1 MLIMNCIY
9 KINRYDMFLLD
20 IVDHIFINIIFYI
33 DFAFIYA
40 KKEKIYRWVLQQLKK
55 LYKTLD
61 FRNLVVIVM
70 NYNETLINAL
80 KIEYFEITTLFCLFH
95 INKNVRVWC
104 RFEFDENEKNFNIFY
119 AIYER
124 LMYAHDKFAYRK
136 IMHDFENEYYRDFSN
151 FYEHC
156 YDYVR
161 NIWIILFRNK
171 MCKVWINRILHFDT
185 TIISRVEIMYRVL
198 KSMIKFS
205 TSDLMIVVNDIE
217 IMIMNQLMIY
227 RIDIEKKK
235 WNDSTHSKRQFFNN

>member
-161 NIWIILFRNK
+161 NIWIVSFRNK
-171 MCKVWINRILHFDT
+171 ICKIWINRIFSLRYNYHF
-185 TIISRVEIMYRVL
+185 SCENHA
-198 KSMIKFS
+198 SC
-205 TSDLMIVVNDIE
+205 IE
-217 IMIMNQLMIY
+217 IDDQILKERFNDRCKRHWNHDHKSVDNLSH
-227 RIDIEKKK
+227 RHWKKK
-235 WNDSTHSKRQFFNN
+235 